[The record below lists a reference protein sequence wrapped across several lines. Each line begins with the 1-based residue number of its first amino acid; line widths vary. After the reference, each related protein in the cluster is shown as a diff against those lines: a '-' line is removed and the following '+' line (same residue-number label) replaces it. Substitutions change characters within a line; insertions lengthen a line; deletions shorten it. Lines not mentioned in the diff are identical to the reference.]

1 MLGDGGGSHQLA
13 QGNRLVN
20 PGQVGIGVAAG
31 SEIRVLD
38 NLIYASDEL
47 SWSNVGMYVW
57 NQYESC
63 GYVEVSGNQVNWT
76 AGNAFWNGGG
86 CDLDEHGNNWDA
98 NVGPSI
104 WGGLSGQGRG
114 VKVLEPERVKGTRAA
129 NALRQGLGAPRMAP
143 ATSQSAKCC
152 TSWHRD
158 APTSRSPVTCSLG
171 PKPSKPT

>member
-38 NLIYASDEL
+38 NLIYASGEP
-47 SWSNVGMYVW
+47 WSNVGMYVW

-76 AGNAFWNGGG
+76 AGNGQPNSFWNGGG

-104 WGGLSGQGRG
+104 WGG
-114 VKVLEPERVKGTRAA
+114 
-129 NALRQGLGAPRMAP
+129 
-143 ATSQSAKCC
+143 
-152 TSWHRD
+152 
-158 APTSRSPVTCSLG
+158 
-171 PKPSKPT
+171 